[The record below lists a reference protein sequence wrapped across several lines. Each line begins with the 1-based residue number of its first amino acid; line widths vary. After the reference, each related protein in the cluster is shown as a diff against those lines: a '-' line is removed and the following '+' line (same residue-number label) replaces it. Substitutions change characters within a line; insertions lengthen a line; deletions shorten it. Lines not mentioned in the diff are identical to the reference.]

1 MPVNTKTVEHRRDVH
16 YDSFQDLVE
25 DTERLAAGG
34 YKTVGNWTF
43 SQILFHVTAGLN
55 ATVDGFDFLAPWPM
69 RVMAKLLMKK
79 KFLKTPVPAGYE
91 IPAKVKDKFAPKDVP
106 LDEALAGL
114 RAAVE
119 RLESTE
125 SREAHPFFGK
135 VTREESDK
143 LQLRH
148 AELHMSFVV
157 PAS

>member
-1 MPVNTKTVEHRRDVH
+1 MPVNTKTVETRRDVH

-25 DTERLAAGG
+25 DAESLAADEC
-34 YKTVGNWTF
+34 KTVGNWTF
-43 SQILFHVTAGLN
+43 AQILFHVTAGLH
-55 ATVDGFDFLAPWPM
+55 AAVDGFGFVAPWPM

-91 IPAKVKDKFAPKDVP
+91 IPTKLKAKFAPQDLP
-106 LDEALAGL
+106 LDEALADL

-119 RLESTE
+119 RLETTDA
-125 SREAHPFFGK
+125 RAPHPFFGK
-135 VTREESDK
+135 VTRDESDK